1 MNDSERDEFTALRL
15 PETQTAESPNPQFAR
30 RLRAELQ
37 RVFDPNPKGPK
48 MSTHTPNAQLR
59 TVTPYLCVH
68 DGRAAIDWYCE
79 YFGAQLDGQPFSMD
93 GSPFGPD
100 SAVGHATLWFG
111 NSVVY
116 LSDEW
121 PEGGVLSPRS
131 RGGTASSFVLD
142 VPTTAD
148 VDAVFDRA
156 VANGATAT
164 RPVNDQHYGARAG
177 QLTDPFGYSWS
188 ISSANTPSPT
198 ASNDAPSGD
207 AIPTIQATRDAT
219 NAGAASG
226 GSDRF
231 AAEELWNEVGYYT
244 IAVPDPA
251 KARVFYSE
259 LFDWDLP
266 EPENTPAGYY
276 SMHNPSTKVPMGF
289 VGDTGERNPRLYFRV
304 RDLDAMCERVV
315 ALGGLIVQRDGYE
328 SGGGA
333 ECRDDQG
340 YEFDLWQPAPGY

>member
-1 MNDSERDEFTALRL
+1 MMDDQRDALDALRL
-15 PETQTAESPNPQFAR
+15 PETHTAQSPNPQFSR

-37 RVFDPNPKGPK
+37 RLLNTDPKGPN
-48 MSTHTPNAQLR
+48 MATHTPRAELR

-68 DGRAAIDWYCE
+68 DGRAAIDWYRDN
-79 YFGAQLDGQPFSMD
+79 FGAYLDGELMSMD
-93 GSPFGPD
+93 GAPFGPT
-100 SAVGHATLWFG
+100 SKVGHATLWFG

-121 PEGGVLSPRS
+121 PEGGVLSPRT
-131 RGGTASSFVLD
+131 RGGTANSFVLD

-148 VDAVFDRA
+148 VDAVYDRA
-156 VANGATAT
+156 VANGATST
-164 RPVNDQHYGARAG
+164 RPVAEQHYGARAG

-188 ISSANTPSPT
+188 ISSAVTV
-198 ASNDAPSGD
+198 DATTGD
-207 AIPTIQATRDAT
+207 ADAVPVIHADRG
-219 NAGAASG
+219 NADLSAA
-226 GSDRF
+226 
-231 AAEELWNEVGYYT
+231 APPAELFTAEDLWNEVGYYT

-251 KARVFYSE
+251 KARVFYKG
-259 LFDWDLP
+259 LFDWELP
-266 EPENTPAGYY
+266 EPETTAAGQY

-289 VGDTGERNPRLYFRV
+289 VAATGERDPRLYFRV
-304 RDLDAMCERVV
+304 RDLDAMCARVV
-315 ALGGLIVQRDGYE
+315 ALGGAVSHREDYG